1 MAKKP
6 TTAVAKKGSTD
17 LATTGGADF
26 FGAHAGAGF
35 ENVTADDLIVPRLT
49 ILQSLSP
56 QLKKSE
62 SSYIEGAEVGNICEV
77 GTGAIF
83 PDGILF
89 VPVYYRKDYL
99 EWAPRNSG
107 GGLVAVH
114 SDPSIMEQTTRND
127 RNQPIL
133 PNGNLVNET
142 AQFYG
147 FNLSNNRQRCF
158 IPFTSTQ
165 LKKARKWMTLATGE
179 RLKRSDGSEFTP
191 PLFYRSYEL
200 GTAHE
205 SNNQGDWEGWIINPG
220 PAVPDLDM
228 GFDWQAFAQDCVEFR
243 RSLIDGEARGD
254 LSSEDPNDAPATD
267 EGAM

>member
-6 TTAVAKKGSTD
+6 TTKAVAETKGTA

-56 QLKKSE
+56 QLKRNDASF
-62 SSYIEGAEVGNICEV
+62 IDGASVGDICEV
-77 GTGAIF
+77 GTGAVF

-99 EWAPRNSG
+99 EWAPRNSS
-107 GGLVAVH
+107 GGLIAIH

-133 PNGNLVNET
+133 PNGNIVNET

-191 PLFYRSYEL
+191 PLFYRSYQL
-200 GTAHE
+200 GTANE
-205 SNNQGDWEGWIINPG
+205 SNNQGDWSGWVINQG
-220 PAVPDLDM
+220 PAVPDLEM
-228 GFDWQAFAQDCVEFR
+228 GFDWQQFAEDCISFR
-243 RSLIDGEARGD
+243 QSLIDGQARGD
-254 LSSEDPNDAPATD
+254 LSQEEPVEGNSND
-267 EGAM
+267 GAM